1 MPRTQSAV
9 FFGRSYIGIR
19 IRLYGPIF
27 NNLFMVRLRVRNI
40 LDYDVII
47 DTCTGVHTK
56 LQTLVRQISPT
67 DFLHPKKVA
76 RGWYKNQEGYDPT
89 VIVNG
94 NC

>member
-1 MPRTQSAV
+1 MDSNLKLNFRVSGT
-9 FFGRSYIGIR
+9 
-19 IRLYGPIF
+19 IF
-27 NNLFMVRLRVRNI
+27 NTLFIVRVRVI
-40 LDYDVII
+40 LGYNVIVH
-47 DTCTGVHTK
+47 TCTGVHTK